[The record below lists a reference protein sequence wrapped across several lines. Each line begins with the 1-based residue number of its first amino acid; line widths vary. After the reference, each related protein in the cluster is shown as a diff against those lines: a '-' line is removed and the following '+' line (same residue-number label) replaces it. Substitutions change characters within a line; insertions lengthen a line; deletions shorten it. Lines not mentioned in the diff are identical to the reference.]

1 MAIPP
6 RKKWESL
13 GGAVPLFERLIDLEP
28 DVPAESKPLSMYNKD
43 ELIGSVIKEASYLLN
58 TRCKIPYKD
67 YERMDVAS
75 LSYGVPQ
82 LYGLFDASYAD
93 PSKTE
98 DRLKLCRFI
107 ANALRI
113 FDPRLDNV
121 SVIIDRY
128 DQLTQRAHLTITA
141 DLKMGNIV
149 EAVSFPVEMG

>member
-1 MAIPP
+1 MALPP
-6 RKKWESL
+6 RKKWESV

-28 DVPAESKPLSMYNKD
+28 DVAEEAKPLSFYNK
-43 ELIGSVIKEASYLLN
+43 EEVIASVIKEASALLN

-67 YERMDVAS
+67 YESLDPAS

-93 PSKTE
+93 PSRTQ
-98 DRLKLCRFI
+98 DRIKLCRFI

-113 FDPRLDNV
+113 FDPRLENV
-121 SVIIDRY
+121 SVEIDRY
-128 DQLTQRAHLTITA
+128 DQLTQKAYLTISA
-141 DLKMGNIV
+141 DLKMGNVV